1 MDHLLI
7 TAIGPSKWVRE
18 LGKSSSETS
27 FSVYVNKK
35 DDRIVT
41 LAYPSKYPE
50 KIWSLLFSIE
60 LGSEIYLY
68 IDRMDRMMGEI
79 IITLDL
85 LNKSKGKLFVHPEVD
100 RDLFEASVKGTVV
113 EGYEEFDGETA
124 TLRERLFEIPPVEQK
139 GGPMVVLDQAFSVK
153 GVGTVVLG
161 FVREGEIRKH
171 QEMIAYPKGKRS
183 VIRSIQ
189 IHDKDHNEAPVGAR
203 VGLAMKNIDPDDL
216 PRGSIL
222 TSSEGNFEVGDEFE
236 ILARISDHWKEPI
249 AVKMHFH
256 LSLSLQFVPF
266 SIESISGGDGSF
278 REIWKIRSESPIWYR
293 RGDTISLVFLDSKS
307 FRVFGSAEII

>member
-1 MDHLLI
+1 MDHVLI
-7 TAIGPSKWVRE
+7 TAIGPPEWVRE

-27 FSVYVNKK
+27 FSVYVGKK
-35 DDRIVT
+35 DDVIVT
-41 LAYPSKYPE
+41 LAYPSKYPD

-68 IDRMDRMMGEI
+68 VDKMDRTMGEI

-85 LNKSKGKLFVHPEVD
+85 LNKDNGRVFIHPEVD
-100 RDLFEASVKGTVV
+100 RDLFKAMVEGTVV
-113 EGYEEFDGETA
+113 EKYGNFDGEA
-124 TLRERLFEIPPVEQK
+124 SSLRERLFEIPPVEPK
-139 GGPMVVLDQAFSVK
+139 GGSMVVLDQAFSVK

-161 FVREGEIRKH
+161 FVKEGKINKH
-171 QEMIAYPKGKRS
+171 QEMLAYPGGKRS

-189 IHDKDHNEAPVGAR
+189 IHDKDHNEAPIGAR

-222 TSSEGNFEVGDEFE
+222 ASANGNFEVGDELE
-236 ILARISDHWKEPI
+236 ILVTISDHWKEPI
-249 AVKMHFH
+249 SAEMRFH

-266 SIESISGGDGSF
+266 LIESIRSEDDSDNK
-278 REIWKIRSESPIWYR
+278 IWKIRSESPIWYR
-293 RGDTISLVFLDSKS
+293 KNDRISLVFLDSKS